1 MERYP
6 PFVPL
11 YQRKAI
17 KSRDVSAEI
26 EVLRPESDGKTIV
39 IIHRALPFNS
49 AVRRP
54 LIPIPAN

>member
-1 MERYP
+1 MKCQY
-6 PFVPL
+6 F
-11 YQRKAI
+11 

-39 IIHRALPFNS
+39 IIRRALPFNS

-54 LIPIPAN
+54 PIPIPAN